1 MRILLSKL
9 FNTLLILFLISNL
22 SLSQD
27 QNSKQL
33 SPRNANYDI
42 TVTLDAKSKTLEGSE
57 VLTWTNLSKENV
69 FELQFHLYLNA
80 FKNSNS
86 TFMKEANTGVSK
98 RNQNIS
104 VGDWGWID
112 INSMQTLDGKDLTER
127 IKFIQPDDD
136 NIDDQTVVSVKL
148 DKPVRPGKSIQ
159 LKINFTS
166 KLPKVIARTGYEDD
180 FFLVA
185 QWFPKIGVYE
195 FPGIR
200 NATKAGWNCHQFH
213 ANSEFYSDFGVYNV
227 SITVPDNFIVGAVGT
242 LQNKKENKDST
253 ITYEYKAEDVVDF
266 AWTASPHFKV
276 FEDMWNNVKL
286 RILMQPEHASLTPRV
301 LESLKGSLEYFTNNL
316 GEYPYPNVTVVDPPL
331 KGLEAGGM
339 EYPGFFTIVSLWNL
353 PNGIRLLENVTVH
366 EFGHTY
372 FMGILASNEFEDP
385 WLDEGFNS
393 YFEART
399 MDALY
404 GEKTSYV
411 DIFGYHYGTREN
423 QRLSYISMRNLK
435 IANNYRPSWEFK
447 DGGYGTIT
455 YSKTGTWMATLEG
468 LVGIDVMNEIMKTYY
483 ERWKFKH
490 PSAQSFID
498 IVNEI
503 YTKSHGDKFGKNL
516 NWFFDQFLYGTA
528 VCDYKV
534 ARINNVE
541 INQPKGIYDSAN
553 VKKSYKYKRIDE
565 KNYRSSFLVSRLGDA
580 IMPTEIEVHFTDNT
594 DTLFIWDGKAQNKS
608 FTFEG
613 KEQIEWVK
621 LDPKDKNLM
630 DINIFNNSLTTE
642 RDNTVINKYF
652 TKFLY
657 LVENIMLSLS
667 MLF

>member
-1 MRILLSKL
+1 MGILLRKL
-9 FNTLLILFLISNL
+9 FNTFLIFFLISNI

-27 QNSKQL
+27 QISKQL

-42 TVTLDAKSKTLEGSE
+42 TVTLDTKTKTLEGSE

-69 FELQFHLYLNA
+69 YELQFHLYLNA

-86 TFMKEANTGVSK
+86 TFMKESRTGVSK
-98 RNQNIS
+98 RNRNIT

-112 INSMQTLDGKDLTER
+112 ISTMKTLDGKDLTDR

-136 NIDDQTVVSVKL
+136 NIDDQTVISVRL
-148 DKPVRPGKSIQ
+148 DEPVRPGRSIQ
-159 LKINFTS
+159 LKIDFTS

-185 QWFPKIGVYE
+185 QWFPKLGVYE

-200 NATKAGWNCHQFH
+200 NATKGGWNCHQFH

-227 SITVPDNFIVGAVGT
+227 SITLPDNFIVGAVGV
-242 LQNKKENKDST
+242 LQNKKENSDST
-253 ITYEYKAEDVVDF
+253 ITYKYKAEDAVDF

-276 FEDMWNNVKL
+276 FVDMWNNVKL
-286 RILMQPEHASLTPRV
+286 IILMQPEHTSLTPRV
-301 LESLKGSLEYFTNNL
+301 LESLKGSLEYFSNNL
-316 GEYPYPNVTVVDPPL
+316 GDYPYPIVTVVDPPL
-331 KGLEAGGM
+331 KGMEAGGM

-353 PNGIRLLENVTVH
+353 PKGIRFLENVTVH

-393 YFEART
+393 YYEART
-399 MDALY
+399 MDSLY
-404 GEKTSYV
+404 GVKTSYV
-411 DIFGYHYGTREN
+411 DFWGYNYGTREN
-423 QRLSYISMRNLK
+423 QRLSYISMKNPQ
-435 IANNYRPSWEFK
+435 IANNYRTSWEFTN
-447 DGGYGTIT
+447 GGYGVIT

-468 LVGIDVMNEIMKTYY
+468 LVGLDVMNEIMKTYY

-490 PSAQSFID
+490 PSAQNFID

-503 YTKSHGDKFGKNL
+503 YVKRLGNKYGKNL

-534 ARINNVE
+534 AKITNVE
-541 INQPKGIYDSAN
+541 ISQPRGIYDSAN
-553 VKKSYKYKRIDE
+553 VKKSFKYKRTKE

-594 DTLFIWDGKAQNKS
+594 DTLFIWDGKAQNKN

-613 KEQIEWVK
+613 KKQIEWVK

-630 DINIFNNSLTTE
+630 DINIFNNSLTT
-642 RDNTVINKYF
+642 DKKTTVINKYF